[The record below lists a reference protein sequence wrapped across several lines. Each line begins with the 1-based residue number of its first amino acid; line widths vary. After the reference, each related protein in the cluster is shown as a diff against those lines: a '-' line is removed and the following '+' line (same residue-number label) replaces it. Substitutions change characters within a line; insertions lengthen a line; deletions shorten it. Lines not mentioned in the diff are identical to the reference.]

1 VERDFFKKAQS
12 LFGAA
17 APCKIIYRGWAIKSI
32 ENAFNTDAADGN
44 SEIKEKLKKGLQML
58 GADEAST
65 LPYLLELFSVKDS
78 GIPKIAMS
86 AEEKK
91 HRITE
96 AIKGITIRGSEIRP
110 LIIAI
115 EDLHWID
122 KSSEDYLKDLLDSIS
137 GSRIFL
143 IFTFRPEFVQTW
155 GGKSYHSQVN
165 LNRLSNRESLMMV
178 AHILGSE
185 EIDGDLEQ
193 LILEK
198 AEGFPFFIE
207 EFVKSLIDIKII
219 EWKDNKFYSAKDIS
233 NLTVPSTIQ
242 DVIMARIDS
251 LPENAKEVLQTG
263 SAIDREFAYDLI
275 KQVTKLPEQE
285 LLSNLSVLKDSELL
299 VERGIYP
306 NSRYIFRHAL
316 TREVLYDSV
325 ITQRKKKIHE
335 EIGNAIEILYKD
347 NINEHY
353 GILAEHYNKG
363 ANYERGIQYSTLAVE
378 GTEKTGSIN
387 EAIAYAW
394 KIVESLE
401 RLPQTHEVN
410 KKLIKARTALGLYL
424 LRMLYYSE
432 AKKVIDPII
441 DLAMNSGHKEPLPG
455 ILTIIGSHEF
465 FVEENVSK
473 AFKNLE
479 KAYKI
484 AEELK
489 DNVSIAFTS
498 LRFGVALGLNCEFEK
513 ATYYFKKALSV
524 NMATNTLWAVS
535 ITNSYLSYFSYFRLG
550 NINMANQ
557 ASAEAIRLAQ
567 KGGDIYSKAFAY
579 TARGISY
586 WGKGSLENAK
596 KHLLKGFDY
605 CDKINFLLWKALAS
619 RHLGEV
625 YYEIGEY
632 KKSKDYY
639 AQAAFL
645 IEKTGSFSSFLALMK
660 TCVEM
665 AKVKN
670 NENDLDFGSLY
681 AYSRRTK
688 IKIYEALNSI
698 YMGEILF
705 NIGNEHLAESE
716 SWFNKAIEMHKRYG
730 MMWYLARDYVFFTA
744 LIKRKGNEPKARET
758 LANAI
763 EIFKKCGADG
773 WAAKYEKEMAEL

>member
-1 VERDFFKKAQS
+1 
-12 LFGAA
+12 
-17 APCKIIYRGWAIKSI
+17 
-32 ENAFNTDAADGN
+32 
-44 SEIKEKLKKGLQML
+44 
-58 GADEAST
+58 
-65 LPYLLELFSVKDS
+65 
-78 GIPKIAMS
+78 
-86 AEEKK
+86 
-91 HRITE
+91 
-96 AIKGITIRGSEIRP
+96 
-110 LIIAI
+110 
-115 EDLHWID
+115 
-122 KSSEDYLKDLLDSIS
+122 
-137 GSRIFL
+137 
-143 IFTFRPEFVQTW
+143 
-155 GGKSYHSQVN
+155 
-165 LNRLSNRESLMMV
+165 
-178 AHILGSE
+178 
-185 EIDGDLEQ
+185 
-193 LILEK
+193 
-198 AEGFPFFIE
+198 
-207 EFVKSLIDIKII
+207 
-219 EWKDNKFYSAKDIS
+219 
-233 NLTVPSTIQ
+233 
-242 DVIMARIDS
+242 
-251 LPENAKEVLQTG
+251 
-263 SAIDREFAYDLI
+263 
-275 KQVTKLPEQE
+275 
-285 LLSNLSVLKDSELL
+285 
-299 VERGIYP
+299 
-306 NSRYIFRHAL
+306 
-316 TREVLYDSV
+316 
-325 ITQRKKKIHE
+325 
-335 EIGNAIEILYKD
+335 
-347 NINEHY
+347 
-353 GILAEHYNKG
+353 
-363 ANYERGIQYSTLAVE
+363 
-378 GTEKTGSIN
+378 
-387 EAIAYAW
+387 
-394 KIVESLE
+394 
-401 RLPQTHEVN
+401 
-410 KKLIKARTALGLYL
+410 
-424 LRMLYYSE
+424 MLYYSE

-484 AEELK
+484 AKELK

-567 KGGDIYSKAFAY
+567 EGGDIYSKAFAY